1 MIEIRVTKDLGDY
14 DPKVAGPFNLRQ
26 LICLVIGSP
35 ICYMIIKYLSPI
47 LTIDIAAFFCIIP
60 AGLAYAF
67 GWAKPYGMKMEKF
80 LSSIFITRILAPA
93 IRRYKTENATE
104 HFLEDLK
111 QKELMAELEEK
122 GGKLPKQK
130 KKKYKFS
137 SKAVK

>member
-35 ICYMIIKYLSPI
+35 ICYVILRFLSPI

-80 LSSIFITRILAPA
+80 LGSIFVNRILAPA
-93 IRRYKTENATE
+93 VRRYKTENATE
-104 HFLEDLK
+104 HFLSHLEF
-111 QKELMAELEEK
+111 QKLQAELIES
-122 GGKLPKQK
+122 GGKAPKEK
-130 KKKYKFS
+130 KKKYKLS
-137 SKAVK
+137 PNAVK